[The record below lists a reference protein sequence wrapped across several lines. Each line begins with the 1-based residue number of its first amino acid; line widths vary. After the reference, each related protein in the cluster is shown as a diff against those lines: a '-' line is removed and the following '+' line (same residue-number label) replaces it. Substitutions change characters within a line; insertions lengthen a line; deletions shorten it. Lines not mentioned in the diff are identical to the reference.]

1 MPEGV
6 AADPTV
12 SLLSIVDASVWV
24 ATGEVLLE
32 DVSWEVRAGE
42 TWVVLGPNGAG
53 KSTLLSLASASRFPS
68 RGTVSVLGQ
77 TVGAVDVWSLRSH
90 IGVVDQSLRMPS
102 ELTVEEI
109 ILTGRSGSV
118 QLMPDAYDHGDTER
132 VRDLMG
138 LLGIKGLA
146 GRSPRHLS
154 QGEKGRVRIARSL
167 LAEPDLLLLDEPAT
181 GLDLMA
187 REELLQAIRSVQ
199 HHAPQ
204 TGVVLVSHH
213 VEELPPSTTHALLI
227 SDGRVVTAGPV
238 DEALTSASLSTC
250 FNGPI
255 ALRRQDGRWTARLEI
270 S

>member
-1 MPEGV
+1 MPDVRPVDAG
-6 AADPTV
+6 A

-32 DVSWEVRAGE
+32 DVSWEVGAGE

-53 KSTLLSLASASRFPS
+53 KSTLLSLASATRFPS
-68 RGTVSVLGQ
+68 RGTVSVLGR
-77 TVGAVDVWSLRSH
+77 TVGAVDVWTLRSH
-90 IGVVDQSLRMPS
+90 IGVVDQSLRMPP

-118 QLMPDAYDHGDTER
+118 QLMADAYTDEDTER

-138 LLGIKGLA
+138 LLGIKSLT

-199 HHAPQ
+199 HHAPE

-213 VEELPPSTTHALLI
+213 VEELPPTTTHALLI
-227 SDGRVVTAGPV
+227 RDGRVVTAGPV

-255 ALRRQDGRWTARLEI
+255 ALRRQDGRWTARLD
-270 S
+270 